1 MDFVKIHNIAI
12 SICSHNMGFES
23 TVSVDYIIHVKRG
36 SWNKYDPLLY
46 TSCNLLAK
54 DNWMRHI
61 NLSFIIIIAIS
72 VALI

>member
-1 MDFVKIHNIAI
+1 
-12 SICSHNMGFES
+12 MGFES

-36 SWNKYDPLLY
+36 SWHKYDPLLY

-61 NLSFIIIIAIS
+61 NLSFIMIIAIS